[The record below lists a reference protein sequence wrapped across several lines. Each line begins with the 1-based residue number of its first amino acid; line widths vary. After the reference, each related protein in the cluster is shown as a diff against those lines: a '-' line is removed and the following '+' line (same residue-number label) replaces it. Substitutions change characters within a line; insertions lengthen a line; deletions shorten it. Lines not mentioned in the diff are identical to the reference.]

1 MGARWVCPNFPD
13 SNSHRCRYAIV
24 FLNHRLRKIEAGTKP
39 GGGIKPPIGRSGLNS
54 AQRRNFSINPVVVR
68 SAVKV
73 RQGIDARGDQLW
85 LDASARDAL
94 GFAVM
99 ARVRTERPMPSAA
112 AALTPPLVHE
122 ANHAERNDAA
132 AISEMMPEVYEDLR
146 RLAETFLRGE
156 RTAHTLQRTALV
168 HEAFLRLIGEKDL
181 VWQNRS
187 HFIGIF
193 ARVMRQ
199 TLTNYAVARHRLK
212 RGGSDPLRLTLE
224 FYDSRKI
231 DVTALDQAL
240 QALETLD
247 ERQAR
252 IVELRFFGGLTV
264 EETAELLEISPAT
277 VKRDWTLA
285 KIWLRRELSAN

>member
-1 MGARWVCPNFPD
+1 
-13 SNSHRCRYAIV
+13 
-24 FLNHRLRKIEAGTKP
+24 
-39 GGGIKPPIGRSGLNS
+39 
-54 AQRRNFSINPVVVR
+54 VVR
-68 SAVKV
+68 SAIEL
-73 RQGIDARGDQLW
+73 RQHIDARDDELW
-85 LDASARDAL
+85 LDASQRYAL
-94 GFAVM
+94 DCTVM
-99 ARVRTERPMPSAA
+99 ATVHADGATESPAEP
-112 AALTPPLVHE
+112 LTPPLVRE
-122 ANHAERNDAA
+122 ANHADRNDAA
-132 AISEMMPEVYEDLR
+132 AISKMMPEVYEDLR

-168 HEAFLRLIGEKDL
+168 HEAFLRLIGVKNL

-199 TLTNYAVARHRLK
+199 TLINYAVARRRLK

-224 FYDSRKI
+224 FYDTRKI

-240 QALETLD
+240 QALEALD

-252 IVELRFFGGLTV
+252 IVELRFFAGLTV

>member
-1 MGARWVCPNFPD
+1 MGCWARPSLTD
-13 SNSHRCRYAIV
+13 SNFLTDKCRYIIAIV
-24 FLNHRLRKIEAGTKP
+24 LLNRRQPDIEAGTEP
-39 GGGIKPPIGRSGLNS
+39 GGSAGPPILNGRSYPHCARRKNS
-54 AQRRNFSINPVVVR
+54 SINPVVVR
-68 SAVKV
+68 SAIEV
-73 RQGIDARGDQLW
+73 RQGIDQGGNELW
-85 LDASARDAL
+85 LDEPARDTL

-99 ARVRTERPMPSAA
+99 ARVRTERPMPSPAA
-112 AALTPPLVHE
+112 PLTLPLVRE
-122 ANHAERNDAA
+122 ENHADRNTAA

-146 RLAETFLRGE
+146 RLAETFLRAE

-168 HEAFLRLIGEKDL
+168 HEAFLRLIGEKNL

-240 QALETLD
+240 QALEALD

-252 IVELRFFGGLTV
+252 IVELRFFAGLTV
-264 EETAELLEISPAT
+264 EETAELLEIRP
-277 VKRDWTLA
+277 
-285 KIWLRRELSAN
+285 RR

>member
-1 MGARWVCPNFPD
+1 MKCGVKFDKDPATR
-13 SNSHRCRYAIV
+13 H
-24 FLNHRLRKIEAGTKP
+24 
-39 GGGIKPPIGRSGLNS
+39 RSG
-54 AQRRNFSINPVVVR
+54 
-68 SAVKV
+68 
-73 RQGIDARGDQLW
+73 GDELW

-99 ARVRTERPMPSAA
+99 ARVRSKTPMPSAGP
-112 AALTPPLVHE
+112 LTPPLVRE
-122 ANHAERNDAA
+122 ANHTERNEAT
-132 AISEMMPEVYEDLR
+132 AISEMMPEVYDDLR

-168 HEAFLRLIGEKDL
+168 HEAFLRLIGEKNL

-231 DVTALDQAL
+231 DVTALDHAL
-240 QALETLD
+240 RALEALD

-264 EETAELLEISPAT
+264 EETAELLEISPTT

>member
-1 MGARWVCPNFPD
+1 VRTTYNIDLVIDPAV
-13 SNSHRCRYAIV
+13 
-24 FLNHRLRKIEAGTKP
+24 L
-39 GGGIKPPIGRSGLNS
+39 
-54 AQRRNFSINPVVVR
+54 R
-68 SAVKV
+68 SALDL
-73 RQGIDARGDQLW
+73 RQDLETRGDELC
-85 LDASARDAL
+85 LDASRRYAL
-94 GFAVM
+94 DCAVM
-99 ARVRTERPMPSAA
+99 ATVDADGTTASRTKP
-112 AALTPPLVHE
+112 LTPPLVRE
-122 ANHAERNDAA
+122 ANPADQNEVA
-132 AISEMMPEVYEDLR
+132 AINEMMPEVYDDLR
-146 RLAETFLRGE
+146 RLRGE

-168 HEAFLRLIGEKDL
+168 HEAFLRLIGEKNL
-181 VWQNRS
+181 VWQNRR

-212 RGGSDPLRLTLE
+212 RGGPNPLTLTLE

-240 QALETLD
+240 ESLEALD

-277 VKRDWTLA
+277 VKRDWTVA

>member
-1 MGARWVCPNFPD
+1 MGGPLALARKRK
-13 SNSHRCRYAIV
+13 NS
-24 FLNHRLRKIEAGTKP
+24 T
-39 GGGIKPPIGRSGLNS
+39 
-54 AQRRNFSINPVVVR
+54 INPVVVT
-68 SAVKV
+68 SAVEL
-73 RQGIDARGDQLW
+73 REDIDAPGNELW
-85 LDASARDAL
+85 LDAAPRYAL
-94 GFAVM
+94 DCTVM
-99 ARVRTERPMPSAA
+99 ATVDADGPTASPAA
-112 AALTPPLVHE
+112 PLTPPDVCKPRVE
-122 ANHAERNDAA
+122 PNEAA
-132 AISEMMPEVYEDLR
+132 AISEMMPEVYDDLR

-264 EETAELLEISPAT
+264 EETAELLEVSPAT
-277 VKRDWTLA
+277 VKREWTVA

>member
-1 MGARWVCPNFPD
+1 MATVD
-13 SNSHRCRYAIV
+13 AD
-24 FLNHRLRKIEAGTKP
+24 EAT
-39 GGGIKPPIGRSGLNS
+39 
-54 AQRRNFSINPVVVR
+54 
-68 SAVKV
+68 
-73 RQGIDARGDQLW
+73 
-85 LDASARDAL
+85 ASPT
-94 GFAVM
+94 G
-99 ARVRTERPMPSAA
+99 
-112 AALTPPLVHE
+112 ALTPSPVCEPNPADLDEV
-122 ANHAERNDAA
+122 A
-132 AISEMMPEVYEDLR
+132 AISKMMPEVYDDLR

-181 VWQNRS
+181 VWENRS

-212 RGGSDPLRLTLE
+212 RGGPNPLTLTLE
-224 FYDSRKI
+224 FYNSRKI

-247 ERQAR
+247 QRQAR

-264 EETAELLEISPAT
+264 EETADLLEISPAT
-277 VKRDWTLA
+277 VKRDWTVA
-285 KIWLRRELSAN
+285 KIWLR

>member
-1 MGARWVCPNFPD
+1 MVRRV
-13 SNSHRCRYAIV
+13 V
-24 FLNHRLRKIEAGTKP
+24 ELRED
-39 GGGIKPPIGRSGLNS
+39 
-54 AQRRNFSINPVVVR
+54 
-68 SAVKV
+68 
-73 RQGIDARGDQLW
+73 IDAQDEEVW
-85 LDASARDAL
+85 LDSSARDAL
-94 GFAVM
+94 GFAAM
-99 ARVRTERPMPSAA
+99 ARVRTERPMPSTAA
-112 AALTPPLVHE
+112 PVTSPLVRE
-122 ANHAERNDAA
+122 ANHVEHNDAA
-132 AISEMMPEVYEDLR
+132 AISKMMPEVYEDLR
-146 RLAETFLRGE
+146 RLAEFFLRGE

-168 HEAFLRLIGEKDL
+168 HEAFLRLIGQENL
-181 VWQNRS
+181 VWQNRA

-240 QALETLD
+240 QALEDLD
-247 ERQAR
+247 QRQSR

-264 EETAELLEISPAT
+264 EETADVLEISPAT

>member
-1 MGARWVCPNFPD
+1 MLPNVLD
-13 SNSHRCRYAIV
+13 
-24 FLNHRLRKIEAGTKP
+24 
-39 GGGIKPPIGRSGLNS
+39 
-54 AQRRNFSINPVVVR
+54 VR
-68 SAVKV
+68 SADET
-73 RQGIDARGDQLW
+73 GGEELW
-85 LDASARDAL
+85 LDASSRSAL
-94 GFAVM
+94 HCSLM
-99 ARVRTERPMPSAA
+99 ATVHADRATRQCAEPLPSPTESEAEPTERG
-112 AALTPPLVHE
+112 T
-122 ANHAERNDAA
+122 AA
-132 AISEMMPEVYEDLR
+132 AIGEMMPDVYDDLR

-168 HEAFLRLIGEKDL
+168 HEAFLRLIGEKSL

-212 RGGSDPLRLTLE
+212 RGGPDPLRLTLE

-240 QALETLD
+240 QALEALD
-247 ERQAR
+247 ARQAR
-252 IVELRFFGGLTV
+252 IVELRFFAGLTV
-264 EETAELLEISPAT
+264 EETAELLEISQAT

>member
-1 MGARWVCPNFPD
+1 ML
-13 SNSHRCRYAIV
+13 S
-24 FLNHRLRKIEAGTKP
+24 
-39 GGGIKPPIGRSGLNS
+39 S
-54 AQRRNFSINPVVVR
+54 AETVR
-68 SAVKV
+68 H
-73 RQGIDARGDQLW
+73 QGIDAEDNELW
-85 LDASARDAL
+85 VDAPPRY
-94 GFAVM
+94 GVNCAVM
-99 ARVRTERPMPSAA
+99 ATVHADEAPASREERVTLPVVSEPS
-112 AALTPPLVHE
+112 
-122 ANHAERNDAA
+122 HAERNDAD
-132 AISEMMPEVYEDLR
+132 AISEMMPAVYDDLR
-146 RLAETFLRGE
+146 HLAETFLRGE

-168 HEAFLRLIGEKDL
+168 HEAFLRLIGEENL

-199 TLTNYAVARHRLK
+199 TLINYAVARHRLK

-231 DVTALDQAL
+231 DVTVLDQAL
-240 QALETLD
+240 QALEALD

-252 IVELRFFGGLTV
+252 IVELRFFAGLTV
-264 EETAELLEISPAT
+264 DETAELLEISPAT

>member
-1 MGARWVCPNFPD
+1 MEDDELWVDAPP
-13 SNSHRCRYAIV
+13 RY
-24 FLNHRLRKIEAGTKP
+24 
-39 GGGIKPPIGRSGLNS
+39 
-54 AQRRNFSINPVVVR
+54 VVNC
-68 SAVKV
+68 
-73 RQGIDARGDQLW
+73 
-85 LDASARDAL
+85 
-94 GFAVM
+94 AVM
-99 ARVRTERPMPSAA
+99 ATVHADRAPASGQES
-112 AALTPPLVHE
+112 LTLPLARE
-122 ANHAERNDAA
+122 ANHGERSDAA
-132 AISEMMPEVYEDLR
+132 AITEMMPEVYDDLR

-168 HEAFLRLIGEKDL
+168 HEAFLRLIGEENL

-199 TLTNYAVARHRLK
+199 TLINYAVARHRLK

-224 FYDSRKI
+224 FYDRRKI

-240 QALETLD
+240 QALEALD

-252 IVELRFFGGLTV
+252 IVELRFFAGLTV
-264 EETAELLEISPAT
+264 EETAELLVISPAT

-285 KIWLRRELSAN
+285 KIWLRRELSVN

>member
-1 MGARWVCPNFPD
+1 M
-13 SNSHRCRYAIV
+13 
-24 FLNHRLRKIEAGTKP
+24 LN
-39 GGGIKPPIGRSGLNS
+39 GRSYFHSARRKNS
-54 AQRRNFSINPVVVR
+54 NINPIMVR
-68 SAVKV
+68 SAVELP
-73 RQGIDARGDQLW
+73 QDIDGGGNELW

-99 ARVRTERPMPSAA
+99 ARVSTESPMPS
-112 AALTPPLVHE
+112 PPLVPSDGIQV
-122 ANHAERNDAA
+122 NPAERNDAA
-132 AISEMMPEVYEDLR
+132 AISAMMPEVYEDLR

-168 HEAFLRLIGEKDL
+168 HEAFLRLIGEKNL
-181 VWQNRS
+181 VWQNRG

-199 TLTNYAVARHRLK
+199 TLINYAVARHRLK

-240 QALETLD
+240 QALEALD

-252 IVELRFFGGLTV
+252 IVELRFFAGLTV

>member
-1 MGARWVCPNFPD
+1 MSGSVQTAHEEK
-13 SNSHRCRYAIV
+13 NSR
-24 FLNHRLRKIEAGTKP
+24 
-39 GGGIKPPIGRSGLNS
+39 
-54 AQRRNFSINPVVVR
+54 INPVVVR
-68 SAVKV
+68 SAVGV
-73 RQGIDARGDQLW
+73 RQDIDTRGDELW
-85 LDASARDAL
+85 LDASPRDAL
-94 GFAVM
+94 GSAVM
-99 ARVRTERPMPSAA
+99 ARVRTEGPVPSAA
-112 AALTPPLVHE
+112 APMTPRFVRE
-122 ANHAERNDAA
+122 VNHAERDDAY

-168 HEAFLRLIGEKDL
+168 HEAFLRLIGEENL

-231 DVTALDQAL
+231 DVTALNQAL
-240 QALETLD
+240 QVLQALD

-252 IVELRFFGGLTV
+252 IVELRFFAGLTV

>member
-1 MGARWVCPNFPD
+1 MRRQGV
-13 SNSHRCRYAIV
+13 
-24 FLNHRLRKIEAGTKP
+24 EP
-39 GGGIKPPIGRSGLNS
+39 GG
-54 AQRRNFSINPVVVR
+54 
-68 SAVKV
+68 
-73 RQGIDARGDQLW
+73 DELW
-85 LDASARDAL
+85 LDASPRDAL
-94 GFAVM
+94 GFAV
-99 ARVRTERPMPSAA
+99 ATIPAERPTPSPAA
-112 AALTPPLVHE
+112 PLTPPLAHK
-122 ANHAERNDAA
+122 ANHAERNSAA

-146 RLAETFLRGE
+146 RLAEIFLRGE

-168 HEAFLRLIGEKDL
+168 HEAFLRLIGEKNL
-181 VWQNRS
+181 VWENRS

-224 FYDSRKI
+224 FYDSHKI
-231 DVTALDQAL
+231 DMTSLDQAL
-240 QALETLD
+240 QALEALD

-277 VKRDWTLA
+277 VKREWTLA

>member
-1 MGARWVCPNFPD
+1 ML
-13 SNSHRCRYAIV
+13 S
-24 FLNHRLRKIEAGTKP
+24 
-39 GGGIKPPIGRSGLNS
+39 S
-54 AQRRNFSINPVVVR
+54 AE
-68 SAVKV
+68 KV
-73 RQGIDARGDQLW
+73 RQQSIDAEDDELW
-85 LDASARDAL
+85 VDAL
-94 GFAVM
+94 PRYGVNCAGM
-99 ARVRTERPMPSAA
+99 ATAHADGAPASGQQS
-112 AALTPPLVHE
+112 LTRPLVRE
-122 ANHAERNDAA
+122 ANHAERNHAA
-132 AISEMMPEVYEDLR
+132 AISEMMPAVYDDLR

-168 HEAFLRLIGEKDL
+168 HEAFLRLIGEENL

-199 TLTNYAVARHRLK
+199 TLINYAVARHRLK
-212 RGGSDPLRLTLE
+212 RGGSDPLSLTLE

-240 QALETLD
+240 QALEALD

-285 KIWLRRELSAN
+285 KIWLRRELAAN

>member
-1 MGARWVCPNFPD
+1 M
-13 SNSHRCRYAIV
+13 
-24 FLNHRLRKIEAGTKP
+24 
-39 GGGIKPPIGRSGLNS
+39 
-54 AQRRNFSINPVVVR
+54 VR
-68 SAVKV
+68 SAVEV
-73 RQGIDARGDQLW
+73 RQCIDTRDDELW

-94 GFAVM
+94 GFAAM
-99 ARVRTERPMPSAA
+99 ARVRTESPMPS
-112 AALTPPLVHE
+112 PPLIPPLGPE
-122 ANHAERNDAA
+122 ANQAEHNDAT
-132 AISEMMPEVYEDLR
+132 AISAMMPEVYDDLR

-168 HEAFLRLIGEKDL
+168 HEAFLRLIGEKNL

-224 FYDSRKI
+224 FYDSHKI

-240 QALETLD
+240 QALEALD

-252 IVELRFFGGLTV
+252 IVELRFFAGVTV
-264 EETAELLEISPAT
+264 EETAELLEISVAT

>member
-1 MGARWVCPNFPD
+1 MSGSVQTAHEEK
-13 SNSHRCRYAIV
+13 NS
-24 FLNHRLRKIEAGTKP
+24 
-39 GGGIKPPIGRSGLNS
+39 
-54 AQRRNFSINPVVVR
+54 SINPVMIR
-68 SAVKV
+68 SAVGV
-73 RQGIDARGDQLW
+73 RQDIDARNDELW
-85 LDASARDAL
+85 LDASAPDAL

-99 ARVRTERPMPSAA
+99 ARVRTEGPMPSPAA
-112 AALTPPLVHE
+112 PLAPPLVRE
-122 ANHAERNDAA
+122 ANHADRNDAA
-132 AISEMMPEVYEDLR
+132 AISDMMPEVYDDLR
-146 RLAETFLRGE
+146 RLAEAFLRGE

-168 HEAFLRLIGEKDL
+168 HEAFLRLIGEKNL

-240 QALETLD
+240 QTLEALD

>member
-1 MGARWVCPNFPD
+1 MVTSATE
-13 SNSHRCRYAIV
+13 
-24 FLNHRLRKIEAGTKP
+24 LRED
-39 GGGIKPPIGRSGLNS
+39 
-54 AQRRNFSINPVVVR
+54 
-68 SAVKV
+68 
-73 RQGIDARGDQLW
+73 IDAPGNELW
-85 LDASARDAL
+85 LDASPRYALDCTVMGTVDAD
-94 GFAVM
+94 GPM
-99 ARVRTERPMPSAA
+99 ASPAA
-112 AALTPPLVHE
+112 PVTPLVVRE
-122 ANHAERNDAA
+122 PSDEPNDAA
-132 AISEMMPEVYEDLR
+132 AISQMMPEVYDDLR

-168 HEAFLRLIGEKDL
+168 HEAFLRLIGEKNL

-199 TLTNYAVARHRLK
+199 TLTNYAVARHRFK

-240 QALETLD
+240 QALEALD
-247 ERQAR
+247 QRQAR

-277 VKRDWTLA
+277 VKRDWTWR
-285 KIWLRRELSAN
+285 KFGFGANYL

>member
-1 MGARWVCPNFPD
+1 MGGPVSHSARRK
-13 SNSHRCRYAIV
+13 NS
-24 FLNHRLRKIEAGTKP
+24 
-39 GGGIKPPIGRSGLNS
+39 
-54 AQRRNFSINPVVVR
+54 SINPVVVR
-68 SAVKV
+68 SAVEL
-73 RQGIDARGDQLW
+73 RQDIDARGEEVW
-85 LDASARDAL
+85 LDASPRDAL

-112 AALTPPLVHE
+112 APLTPPPLVRE

-168 HEAFLRLIGEKDL
+168 HEAFLRLIGEKNL

-240 QALETLD
+240 QALEALD

>member
-1 MGARWVCPNFPD
+1 MLSPVEGLPSPPAR
-13 SNSHRCRYAIV
+13 
-24 FLNHRLRKIEAGTKP
+24 EAKLAEH
-39 GGGIKPPIGRSGLNS
+39 S
-54 AQRRNFSINPVVVR
+54 
-68 SAVKV
+68 
-73 RQGIDARGDQLW
+73 DA
-85 LDASARDAL
+85 
-94 GFAVM
+94 
-99 ARVRTERPMPSAA
+99 T
-112 AALTPPLVHE
+112 
-122 ANHAERNDAA
+122 
-132 AISEMMPEVYEDLR
+132 AISAMMPDVYEDLR
-146 RLAETFLRGE
+146 RLAEIFLKGE

-168 HEAFLRLIGEKDL
+168 HEAFLRLIGEKNL

-187 HFIGIF
+187 HFVGIF

-252 IVELRFFGGLTV
+252 IVELRFFAGLTV

-285 KIWLRRELSAN
+285 KLWLRRELTAT

>member
-1 MGARWVCPNFPD
+1 MN
-13 SNSHRCRYAIV
+13 
-24 FLNHRLRKIEAGTKP
+24 
-39 GGGIKPPIGRSGLNS
+39 GRSSRAS
-54 AQRRNFSINPVVVR
+54 AQRNNSTVNPIVVT
-68 SAVKV
+68 SAVEL
-73 RQGIDARGDQLW
+73 REDIDACGNELC

-99 ARVRTERPMPSAA
+99 ASVRTETPMLS
-112 AALTPPLVHE
+112 PPLTSPVEHE
-122 ANHAERNDAA
+122 GHVARNEAA
-132 AISEMMPEVYEDLR
+132 AISEMMPDVYDDLR

-168 HEAFLRLIGEKDL
+168 HEAFLRLIGEKNL

-224 FYDSRKI
+224 FYDSRKM

-240 QALETLD
+240 QALEALD

-252 IVELRFFGGLTV
+252 IVELRFFAGLTV

-285 KIWLRRELSAN
+285 KIWLRRELSTN

>member
-1 MGARWVCPNFPD
+1 
-13 SNSHRCRYAIV
+13 
-24 FLNHRLRKIEAGTKP
+24 
-39 GGGIKPPIGRSGLNS
+39 
-54 AQRRNFSINPVVVR
+54 
-68 SAVKV
+68 
-73 RQGIDARGDQLW
+73 
-85 LDASARDAL
+85 
-94 GFAVM
+94 
-99 ARVRTERPMPSAA
+99 MPSPAA
-112 AALTPPLVHE
+112 PLTPPLVQE
-122 ANHAERNDAA
+122 ANHAERKDAA
-132 AISEMMPEVYEDLR
+132 AISEMMPDVYEDLR

-156 RTAHTLQRTALV
+156 RTAHTLRRTALV
-168 HEAFLRLIGEKDL
+168 HEAFLRLIGEENL

-231 DVTALDQAL
+231 DVTALDHAL
-240 QALETLD
+240 RALEALD

-285 KIWLRRELSAN
+285 KLWLRRELSAN

>member
-1 MGARWVCPNFPD
+1 
-13 SNSHRCRYAIV
+13 
-24 FLNHRLRKIEAGTKP
+24 
-39 GGGIKPPIGRSGLNS
+39 
-54 AQRRNFSINPVVVR
+54 VVP
-68 SAVKV
+68 SAVEV
-73 RQGIDARGDQLW
+73 RQGFDARGDELW
-85 LDASARDAL
+85 LDAPARDAL

-99 ARVRTERPMPSAA
+99 ARVGTEGPTPSTAA
-112 AALTPPLVHE
+112 PSTPP
-122 ANHAERNDAA
+122 R
-132 AISEMMPEVYEDLR
+132 
-146 RLAETFLRGE
+146 
-156 RTAHTLQRTALV
+156 V
-168 HEAFLRLIGEKDL
+168 HEAFLRLIGEKNL

-231 DVTALDQAL
+231 DVTALDEAL
-240 QALETLD
+240 QTLEALD

-252 IVELRFFGGLTV
+252 IVELRFFAGLTV

>member
-1 MGARWVCPNFPD
+1 VL
-13 SNSHRCRYAIV
+13 S
-24 FLNHRLRKIEAGTKP
+24 
-39 GGGIKPPIGRSGLNS
+39 S
-54 AQRRNFSINPVVVR
+54 AE
-68 SAVKV
+68 KV
-73 RQGIDARGDQLW
+73 RQQRIDAEDDELW
-85 LDASARDAL
+85 VDAPPRN
-94 GFAVM
+94 GVNCAVM
-99 ARVRTERPMPSAA
+99 ATVYADGAPASRDEPVTLPPVRESS
-112 AALTPPLVHE
+112 
-122 ANHAERNDAA
+122 HADRNAAA
-132 AISEMMPEVYEDLR
+132 AISEMMPGVYDDLR

-168 HEAFLRLIGEKDL
+168 HEAFLRLIGEENL

-199 TLTNYAVARHRLK
+199 TLINYAVARHRLK

-240 QALETLD
+240 QALESLD

-252 IVELRFFGGLTV
+252 IVELRFFAGLTV
-264 EETAELLEISPAT
+264 EETAELMEISPAT

>member
-1 MGARWVCPNFPD
+1 MRTAANLQQD
-13 SNSHRCRYAIV
+13 S
-24 FLNHRLRKIEAGTKP
+24 
-39 GGGIKPPIGRSGLNS
+39 
-54 AQRRNFSINPVVVR
+54 
-68 SAVKV
+68 
-73 RQGIDARGDQLW
+73 DARDDELW
-85 LDASARDAL
+85 LDASAPDAL
-94 GFAVM
+94 GFAIM
-99 ARVRTERPMPSAA
+99 ARVRTERAMPSSAA
-112 AALTPPLVHE
+112 PLTQPAVCE
-122 ANHAERNDAA
+122 ANHAERNEAI
-132 AISEMMPEVYEDLR
+132 AISAMMPDVYEDLR

-168 HEAFLRLIGEKDL
+168 HEAFLRLIGEKNL

-199 TLTNYAVARHRLK
+199 TLTNYAIARHRLK

-240 QALETLD
+240 QALEALD

-285 KIWLRRELSAN
+285 KIWLQRELSER

>member
-1 MGARWVCPNFPD
+1 MLSTAENAR
-13 SNSHRCRYAIV
+13 
-24 FLNHRLRKIEAGTKP
+24 
-39 GGGIKPPIGRSGLNS
+39 
-54 AQRRNFSINPVVVR
+54 Q
-68 SAVKV
+68 
-73 RQGIDARGDQLW
+73 QGIDSEDDELWVDAPSGRGVCC
-85 LDASARDAL
+85 LDMATVHADRTAASTK
-94 GFAVM
+94 G
-99 ARVRTERPMPSAA
+99 P
-112 AALTPPLVHE
+112 LTPPVARE
-122 ANHAERNDAA
+122 ANHAEPNEAT
-132 AISEMMPEVYEDLR
+132 AISEMMPEVYDDLR

-168 HEAFLRLIGEKDL
+168 HEAFLRLIGEENL

-199 TLTNYAVARHRLK
+199 TLINYAVARHCLK
-212 RGGSDPLRLTLE
+212 RGGPDPLRLTLE

-231 DVTALDQAL
+231 DVTVLDQAL
-240 QALETLD
+240 QALEALD

-252 IVELRFFGGLTV
+252 IVELRFFAGLTV

-285 KIWLRRELSAN
+285 KIWLRRELSTN

>member
-1 MGARWVCPNFPD
+1 ML
-13 SNSHRCRYAIV
+13 S
-24 FLNHRLRKIEAGTKP
+24 
-39 GGGIKPPIGRSGLNS
+39 S
-54 AQRRNFSINPVVVR
+54 AE
-68 SAVKV
+68 KV
-73 RQGIDARGDQLW
+73 RQQSIDAEDDELW
-85 LDASARDAL
+85 VDAPPRY
-94 GFAVM
+94 GVNCAVM
-99 ARVRTERPMPSAA
+99 ATVHADGAPASRQARVTLPQVSESS
-112 AALTPPLVHE
+112 
-122 ANHAERNDAA
+122 HAERNAAA
-132 AISEMMPEVYEDLR
+132 AISEMMPAVYDDLR

-156 RTAHTLQRTALV
+156 RTAHTLRRTALV
-168 HEAFLRLIGEKDL
+168 HEAFLRLIGEKNL

-212 RGGSDPLRLTLE
+212 RGGSDPLRFTLE

-240 QALETLD
+240 QALESLD

-252 IVELRFFGGLTV
+252 IVELRFFAGLTV

-277 VKRDWTLA
+277 VKREWTLA